1 MLQKTIKTL
10 FGVMMIILLGTTI
23 VFPLKAQ
30 AQEVSNEGVYPYDYT
45 DLSIEELNEKSG
57 KECIQILEG
66 YGLVLSETY
75 EKDEQL
81 AEESIKTIIKDLNSG
96 LLVDGAIPYN
106 YTELVQLAEQVI
118 SIAETYDA
126 RYTLQN
132 SNVLGSWS
140 DSYLNYNCYGYAIG
154 QTSKFV
160 NPGYYS
166 NSSFSMNL
174 SISAMADL
182 VVKDLDKLGYN
193 AYKTTTKPS
202 SLSSWEKVICIRKG
216 SSDYH
221 FMKGNS
227 TTYWTH
233 KPGNTN
239 PLSWKYSTP
248 SYTTWTNEYSYKNVA
263 GSATTTYNSSIYYIR
278 YWAKGT
284 GPSISSINLD
294 DL

>member
-1 MLQKTIKTL
+1 MI
-10 FGVMMIILLGTTI
+10 IILLGITLLS
-23 VFPLKAQ
+23 PLESQ
-30 AQEVSNEGVYPYDYT
+30 AQEVLNP
-45 DLSIEELNEKSG
+45 DLSIEELSEKSG
-57 KECIQILEG
+57 KECLQILEE

-75 EKDEQL
+75 KNDKQL
-81 AEESIKTIIKDLNSG
+81 AEISIKTIIEDINSG
-96 LLVDGAIPYN
+96 AIMNGAILYN
-106 YTELVQLAEQVI
+106 YTELVKLAEQVK
-118 SIAETYDA
+118 SIAETYDVK
-126 RYTLQN
+126 YTLQN
-132 SNVLGSWS
+132 SNVIGSWS

-166 NSSFSMNL
+166 NNNFSMNL

-216 SSDYH
+216 VDDYH

-233 KPGNTN
+233 KPGMSN

-248 SYTTWTNEYSYKNVA
+248 AYTTWTNEGSYKNVA
-263 GSATTTYNSSIYYIR
+263 ISGNKTYNSTIYYIR